1 MLIDKIENKYEDE
14 IMLKRLRPVRL
25 QPCLTEQLRHSHGR
39 ACARG
44 SRTAVGPWRAG
55 SAL

>member
-1 MLIDKIENKYEDE
+1 VLIDKIENKYEDE